1 MRRRPRAL
9 SRRARRPTRGESA
22 QGAAAPRP
30 AFVSRTKRARI
41 CRLASSVSELADGAT
56 KLLREDA
63 QANGPRTPCLR
74 AGHGVRPGAQ
84 LQDDVLSSTGARRGF
99 SSSTFLGMG
108 RKLVVFEPDVCGCC
122 RKVFGPFDS
131 REAAAA
137 FVDERRALRSLER
150 GQPVRGWEMYFITS
164 ADESSALRPASGRRS
179 RP

>member
-1 MRRRPRAL
+1 MCD
-9 SRRARRPTRGESA
+9 
-22 QGAAAPRP
+22 QGR
-30 AFVSRTKRARI
+30 SCKTM
-41 CRLASSVSELADGAT
+41 S
-56 KLLREDA
+56 LLRLVHVE
-63 QANGPRTPCLR
+63 GSLR
-74 AGHGVRPGAQ
+74 LH
-84 LQDDVLSSTGARRGF
+84 F
-99 SSSTFLGMG
+99 WGMG